1 MASLTMACSIL
12 LSMPTRLPEPL
23 ERHREMRGEEKEE
36 GPGQVSG
43 HPSPLPSR
51 CFLGAGS
58 GRLHKPH
65 LPQPP
70 AQTPACTCGS
80 RESGTGG
87 FCPSPGGVRAAARA
101 PLGPGGVGV
110 QVPLG
115 WGTLPEGSKEKR
127 HSPFCGE
134 VPEPSPPLGS
144 HRRTPGT

>member
-23 ERHREMRGEEKEE
+23 ERHREMRGEKEQ

-43 HPSPLPSR
+43 HPSPLSSR
-51 CFLGAGS
+51 CFLGVGS
-58 GRLHKPH
+58 GLLHEPH

-70 AQTPACTCGS
+70 TQTPACTCDS

-110 QVPLG
+110 QMPLG

-127 HSPFCGE
+127 HSPFSGE